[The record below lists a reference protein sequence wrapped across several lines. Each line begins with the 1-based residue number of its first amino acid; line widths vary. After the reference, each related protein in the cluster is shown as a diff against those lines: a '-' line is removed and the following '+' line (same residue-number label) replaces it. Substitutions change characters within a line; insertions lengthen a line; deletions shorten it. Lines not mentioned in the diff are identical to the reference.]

1 MLLLLVVL
9 LTIIGIALRIIIV
22 GLDVAYFVAARAE
35 DIRRKTGKV
44 VTKAITRKGSW
55 QRKVAKVTGF
65 GLNSVGNAAKLTG
78 YVAKSVVIFVLRKT
92 IKLIKF
98 IVDRLRDAILALSTF
113 VLVLDILVFT
123 VLVAGSAGFLALYCK
138 TDKNGNIVFDEDV
151 LKLLDQNDASSD
163 DGTSEGGLTEE
174 EVQDLILKTCKKI
187 TDYVRANNY
196 VYGDAPINPCMDKSV
211 HKISCDRFVDW
222 VLYDLGWTDQPKSH
236 GPVVRSSNP
245 KMDLSTLCENW
256 GFTKIKSLD
265 DIKPGDIMFQGTS
278 VPVHT
283 YIIGR
288 YHEDQKLWDRY
299 DCGSDARITGDRPS
313 PSIEPINDFLYA
325 YRMDYKK
332 LGLGTKKSSG
342 GSSTFT
348 SYDMS
353 KDDIAW
359 LTRLCEAENDSS
371 NKAIAAEISTAMNL
385 WEARH
390 PEESLRTYCNRPLSS
405 EGWFAPRSRDKAN
418 GGSGYESEDHYK
430 IVEAA
435 TKGKR
440 IYPKYV
446 DEHDCYSDISSIKI
460 NGQEVGV
467 SKSNLKKNE
476 SVITNV
482 YGSVWIFY
490 DLPDP
495 SSDPFGYKTDE
506 GVRLRKQYGEAH
518 YDWDKLKSE
527 LGIGD

>member
-1 MLLLLVVL
+1 MLLLLVTL
-9 LTIIGIALRIIIV
+9 LIIIGIALRIIIV
-22 GLDVAYFVAARAE
+22 GLDVAYFVAVRAE
-35 DIRRKTGKV
+35 NIRRKTGKIATKV
-44 VTKAITRKGSW
+44 VTRKGSW

-65 GLNSVGNAAKLTG
+65 GLNRVGDAAKLTG
-78 YVAKSVVIFVLRKT
+78 FVAKSVIIFALKKT
-92 IKLIKF
+92 IKLVKF
-98 IVDRLRDAILALSTF
+98 LIDRLRDALIALSTF
-113 VLVLDILVFT
+113 VFVLDILVFT

-138 TDKNGNIVFDEDV
+138 SDENGNIVFDEDV

-342 GSSTFT
+342 GSGTFT
-348 SYDMS
+348 SYDIS
-353 KDDIAW
+353 KDDLAW

-385 WEARH
+385 WEDRH
-390 PEESLRTYCNRPLSS
+390 PEESLRTYCNRSFS
-405 EGWFAPRSRDKAN
+405 EQGWFAARSREKAN
-418 GGSGYESEDHYK
+418 GGSGYESEAHYK

-440 IYPKYV
+440 IYPKYI
-446 DEHDCYSDISSIKI
+446 DEHDCYSDIKSVKN
-460 NGQEVGV
+460 NGQEVGTA
-467 SKSNLKKNE
+467 KSSFKKNV
-476 SVITNV
+476 SVVTNT
-482 YGSVWIFY
+482 YDSVWIFY
-490 DLPDP
+490 EFPDP
-495 SSDPFGYKTDE
+495 NSDPFGYTTDT
-506 GVRLRKQYGEAH
+506 GVKNREKYGETC
-518 YDWDKLKSE
+518 YSWDKLKSE